1 MESLRRRVLWL
12 VRTHSVLSDQLRGT
26 YPDSA
31 APAGTAESAQVPRS
45 GSERGTVDEPAD
57 RDTDAVRVLLVDDE
71 ERMVTALRR
80 GLAAEGFVTESA
92 GDGVTGLAL
101 AREGDFDA
109 VVLDVMLPGIS
120 GYEVVRRLRADDN
133 WVPVLMLSAKDGEYD
148 QADALDDGADDYL
161 TKPFSFVVLL
171 ARIRA
176 LLRRGAVARP
186 AVLTA
191 GDLSL
196 DPATREV
203 RVAGELVELTPRE
216 FAMLEYLI
224 RNAGR
229 VVAKIELIDHVWDSA
244 ADVTLNTVEVYA
256 GYLRRKIGPDRL
268 STVRGVGY
276 RLPVS

>member
-1 MESLRRRVLWL
+1 M
-12 VRTHSVLSDQLRGT
+12 
-26 YPDSA
+26 
-31 APAGTAESAQVPRS
+31 
-45 GSERGTVDEPAD
+45 
-57 RDTDAVRVLLVDDE
+57 RVLLVDDE
-71 ERMVTALRR
+71 ERMVAALRR
-80 GLAAEGFVTESA
+80 GLTAEGFVTESA
-92 GDGVTGLAL
+92 ADGVTGLIL
-101 AREGDFDA
+101 AQDGDFDA

-120 GYEVVRRLRADDN
+120 GYEVVRRLRAANN

-186 AVLTA
+186 AVLTS

-203 RVAGELVELTPRE
+203 TVAGELTELTPRE

-224 RNAGR
+224 RNTSR
-229 VVAKIELIDHVWDSA
+229 VVSKIELIDHVWDSA
-244 ADVTLNTVEVYA
+244 TDVTLNTVEVYA
-256 GYLRRKIGPDRL
+256 GYLRRKIGADRL

-276 RLPVS
+276 RLRA

>member
-1 MESLRRRVLWL
+1 MRL
-12 VRTHSVLSDQLRGT
+12 
-26 YPDSA
+26 
-31 APAGTAESAQVPRS
+31 
-45 GSERGTVDEPAD
+45 
-57 RDTDAVRVLLVDDE
+57 LLVDDE

-80 GLAAEGFVTESA
+80 GLTAEGFVTESA
-92 GDGVTGLAL
+92 ADGVTGLIL
-101 AREGDFDA
+101 AQDGDFDA

-120 GYEVVRRLRADDN
+120 GYEVVRRLRAANN

-161 TKPFSFVVLL
+161 IKPFSFVVLL

-203 RVAGELVELTPRE
+203 VVAGELTELTPRE

-224 RNAGR
+224 RNTSR
-229 VVAKIELIDHVWDSA
+229 VVSKIELIDHVWDSA
-244 ADVTLNTVEVYA
+244 TDVTLNTVEVYA
-256 GYLRRKIGPDRL
+256 GYLRRKIGADRL

-276 RLPVS
+276 RLRT